1 MQFELFISLRYL
13 LAKRRQ
19 AFISLITLISMAGV
33 ALGVTALIVVL
44 AVMNGFQED
53 LRERILG
60 VTSHVVVGSYQG
72 AIANYREVS
81 EQVQEEAGVEA
92 ATPFIYTQVMISS
105 GQASSGAILRGIDP
119 ATAGAV
125 IRLDSNLTAGTLDD
139 LNTAAGTTGTTGTA
153 GAAGAADAEDPA
165 RPGLILGVELANRLG
180 VAVNGWVTLIT
191 PGGRITPLGR
201 MPKNQMFRIV
211 GLFKSGMYEYDN
223 TLAYTS
229 LQTAQKFLGGGD
241 TATGVELRVTDIY
254 SASSISER
262 LRQRLTF
269 PLWVR
274 DWVQMNHNLFSALK
288 LEKVVMF
295 IILTLIVLVA
305 AFNIVSS
312 LIMLVM
318 EKTRDIAILKAMG
331 ATTASIRKIFVLEG
345 LMIGIVGTALGLL
358 GGFGLCTLLKN
369 YQFIELPR
377 DVYYISTLPVHLQPL
392 DVVVIA
398 ISAVTICL
406 IATVY
411 PSFQAARLN
420 PVEAL
425 RYE

>member
-1 MQFELFISLRYL
+1 MQFELFVSLRYL

-53 LRERILG
+53 LRDRILG
-60 VTSHVVVGSYQG
+60 VTAHVVVGSYRG
-72 AIANYREVS
+72 VIPNYQEVA
-81 EQVQEEAGVEA
+81 EQAEQDAGVLA

-105 GQASSGAILRGIDP
+105 GHNSSGAILRGIDP
-119 ATAGAV
+119 ESAGNV
-125 IRLDSNLTAGTLDD
+125 IRLKENMISGQLTD
-139 LNTAAGTTGTTGTA
+139 LATEPEADAAGS
-153 GAAGAADAEDPA
+153 PA
-165 RPGLILGVELANRLG
+165 RPGIILGVELANRLTVG
-180 VAVNGWVTLIT
+180 VNGWIT
-191 PGGRITPLGR
+191 VISPAGRITPMGR
-201 MPKNQMFRIV
+201 MPKNQLFRVV
-211 GLFKSGMYEYDN
+211 GIFKSGMYEYDN
-223 TLAYTS
+223 TLAYTT
-229 LQTAQKFLGGGD
+229 LAAAQKLLGIGD
-241 TATGVELRVTDIY
+241 NITGVELKVEDIY
-254 SASSISER
+254 QARTISER
-262 LRQRLTF
+262 LRDRLGF

-274 DWVQMNHNLFSALK
+274 DWVQMNRNLFSALK

-331 ATTASIRKIFVLEG
+331 ATTANIRRIFVLEG
-345 LMIGIVGTALGLL
+345 LMIGVVGTVFGLL
-358 GGFGLCTLLKN
+358 GGFGLCSLLKR

-377 DVYYISTLPVHLQPL
+377 DVYYISTLPVHLETL
-392 DVVVIA
+392 DVVIISFSA
-398 ISAVTICL
+398 IVICL

-420 PVEAL
+420 PSEAL

>member
-72 AIANYREVS
+72 AIANYREVA

-125 IRLDSNLTAGTLDD
+125 IRLDGNLTAGTLDD
-139 LNTAAGTTGTTGTA
+139 LNPAAGGASGTTGTA
-153 GAAGAADAEDPA
+153 GATDAEDPA

-201 MPKNQMFRIV
+201 MPKNQLFRIV

-229 LQTAQKFLGGGD
+229 LQAAQKFLGSSD

-262 LRQRLTF
+262 LRQRLAF

-274 DWVQMNHNLFSALK
+274 DWVQMNHNLFSALR

-345 LMIGIVGTALGLL
+345 LMIGIVGTVLGLL